1 MAHFGVR
8 RAKQVTAPLLSTPLP
23 TMSGRGQQ
31 YVLLGLVIYF
41 AQVLSFCPDAFLFAH
56 MPSYFAHMP
65 SYFQVCPALFI
76 APTRQ
81 WPKVYDLCHTFLHVT
96 LARKHTDMQELQAKR
111 VQFSHSKCVQFLMP
125 MCFLEMR
132 AILTCPC
139 VFWLAQHTKTCNK
152 I

>member
-96 LARKHTDMQELQAKR
+96 LARKNGHAR
-111 VQFSHSKCVQFLMP
+111 IASKTRAILT
-125 MCFLEMR
+125 LKMR
-132 AILTCPC
+132 AILDAH
-139 VFWLAQHTKTCNK
+139 VFSGNACNSHMSVCFLARSTYKNL
-152 I
+152 